1 MIRRIRTKH
10 IYHVLTLFFMVVVG
24 FFLFKTL
31 SQIRWNDIEAA
42 ISRVSPRTFVL
53 TGLLTVLNYF
63 LYACYDLLSF
73 NIIRNASLRFRKII
87 STTMIIFTFNLNL
100 GALIGSIGLRYRI
113 YSGWG
118 IPKAKITLLTLL
130 SVITS
135 WSGYAL
141 LLALVFL
148 FAPGTILTLA
158 PIPTWLLTILGI
170 LIIAGLGAYLALC
183 SQRVTW
189 NLREHAFQ
197 FPPIHKGIVQ
207 ILLSATQWSIM
218 SVIIYLFINDSGTD
232 LPFERV
238 LMSVLA
244 SGIAGVLTHIP
255 AGLGVLES
263 VFLRMQADIPA
274 PQILAALLCYRFVYY
289 LVPLAFAIPGYLY
302 VEYYQKHRGR
312 STFISNLKKRL

>member
-1 MIRRIRTKH
+1 MIFLIA
-10 IYHVLTLFFMVVVG
+10 VG
-24 FFLFKTL
+24 YFLFKTL
-31 SQIRWNDIEAA
+31 AQIHWADIEAA
-42 ISRVSPRTFVL
+42 ISRVSRRTFII
-53 TGLLTVLNYF
+53 TGCLTVLNYF
-63 LYACYDLLSF
+63 LYACYDILSF
-73 NIIRNASLRFRKII
+73 NIIRNASLRIRKII
-87 STTMIIFTFNLNL
+87 STTMIVFTFNLNL

-135 WSGYAL
+135 WSGYAF
-141 LLALVFL
+141 LLALVFI
-148 FAPGTILTLA
+148 FSPSTISSLVPVPA
-158 PIPTWLLTILGI
+158 WLLTILGL
-170 LIIAGLGAYLALC
+170 LIIAALGAYLALC

-189 NLREHAFQ
+189 NLREHEFQ
-197 FPPIHKGIVQ
+197 FPPLNKGIIQ
-207 ILLSATQWSIM
+207 ILLSSSQWSIM
-218 SVIIYLFINDSGTD
+218 SFIIYLFINDSGTD

-238 LMSVLA
+238 LISVLA

-263 VFLRMQADIPA
+263 VFLRMQYDLPA

-312 STFISNLKKRL
+312 NSFISALKKRL

>member
-1 MIRRIRTKH
+1 MT
-10 IYHVLTLFFMVVVG
+10 VVAY
-24 FFLFKTL
+24 FLYKTL
-31 SQIRWNDIEAA
+31 SQIRWAEIEEA
-42 ISRVSPRTFVL
+42 ISRVSRRTFVI
-53 TGLLTVLNYF
+53 TGCLTVLNYF

-73 NIIRNASLRFRKII
+73 NIIRNASLRIRKII
-87 STTMIIFTFNLNL
+87 STTMIVFTFNLNL

-135 WSGYAL
+135 WSGYAF
-141 LLALVFL
+141 LLALVFI
-148 FAPGTILTLA
+148 FSPSTILTLA
-158 PIPTWLLTILGI
+158 PIPAWLLTVFGI

-189 NLREHAFQ
+189 NLRDHAFQ
-197 FPPIHKGIVQ
+197 FPPLHKGIVQ
-207 ILLSATQWSIM
+207 ILLSTSQWSIM
-218 SVIIYLFINDSGTD
+218 SYIIYLFINDSGTD
-232 LPFERV
+232 LAFERV

-244 SGIAGVLTHIP
+244 AGIAGVLTHIP
-255 AGLGVLES
+255 AGLGVLET

-274 PQILAALLCYRFVYY
+274 PQILAALLCYRFIYY

-312 STFISNLKKRL
+312 DSFITALKKKL

>member
-1 MIRRIRTKH
+1 MT
-10 IYHVLTLFFMVVVG
+10 VVAY
-24 FFLFKTL
+24 FLYKTL
-31 SQIRWNDIEAA
+31 SQIRWAEIEEA
-42 ISRVSPRTFVL
+42 ISRVSRRTFVI
-53 TGLLTVLNYF
+53 TGFLTVLNYF

-73 NIIRNASLRFRKII
+73 NIIRNASLRIRKII
-87 STTMIIFTFNLNL
+87 STTMIVFTFNLNL

-135 WSGYAL
+135 WSGYAF
-141 LLALVFL
+141 LLALVFI
-148 FAPGTILTLA
+148 FSPSTILTLA
-158 PIPTWLLTILGI
+158 PIPAWLLTVFGI

-189 NLREHAFQ
+189 NLRDHAFQ
-197 FPPIHKGIVQ
+197 FPPLHKGIVQ
-207 ILLSATQWSIM
+207 ILLSSSQWSIM
-218 SVIIYLFINDSGTD
+218 SYIIYLFINDSGTD
-232 LPFERV
+232 LAFERV

-244 SGIAGVLTHIP
+244 AGIAGVLTHIP
-255 AGLGVLES
+255 AGLGVLET

-274 PQILAALLCYRFVYY
+274 PQILAALLCYRFIYY

-312 STFISNLKKRL
+312 DSFITALKKKL

>member
-1 MIRRIRTKH
+1 MI
-10 IYHVLTLFFMVVVG
+10 VVG
-24 FFLFKTL
+24 YFLYKTL
-31 SQIRWNDIEAA
+31 SQIRWAQIEEA
-42 ISRVSPRTFVL
+42 ISLVSPRTFIL
-53 TGLLTVLNYF
+53 TGCLTVLNYF
-63 LYACYDLLSF
+63 LYACYDILSF
-73 NIIRNASLRFRKII
+73 NIIQNASLRIRKII
-87 STTMIIFTFNLNL
+87 STTMIVFTFNLNL

-135 WSGYAL
+135 WSGYAFL
-141 LLALVFL
+141 LSLVFL
-148 FAPGTILTLA
+148 FFPSTISTLA
-158 PIPTWLLTILGI
+158 PLPAWLLTIVGI

-189 NLREHAFQ
+189 NLREHEFQ
-197 FPPIHKGIVQ
+197 FPPLHKGIVQ
-207 ILLSATQWSIM
+207 ILLSSSQWTIQSF
-218 SVIIYLFINDSGTD
+218 IIYLFINSSGTD

-238 LMSVLA
+238 LMTVLVA
-244 SGIAGVLTHIP
+244 GIAGVLTHIP
-255 AGLGVLES
+255 AGLGVLET

-274 PQILAALLCYRFVYY
+274 HQILAALLCYRFVYY

-312 STFISNLKKRL
+312 TSFLAALKKRL

>member
-1 MIRRIRTKH
+1 
-10 IYHVLTLFFMVVVG
+10 MVVVG
-24 FFLFKTL
+24 FFLYQTL
-31 SQIRWNDIEAA
+31 SQIRWAEIEEA
-42 ISRVSPRTFVL
+42 ISRVSRRTFII
-53 TGLLTVLNYF
+53 TGCLTVVNYF
-63 LYACYDLLSF
+63 LYACYDILSF
-73 NIIRNASLRFRKII
+73 NIIRNASLRLRKII
-87 STTMIIFTFNLNL
+87 STTMIVFTFNLNL

-135 WSGYAL
+135 WSGYAF
-141 LLALVFL
+141 LLAMVFL
-148 FAPGTILTLA
+148 FSPSTLLTLA
-158 PIPTWLLTILGI
+158 PIPSWILTVLGI
-170 LIIAGLGAYLALC
+170 LIIATLGAYLALC

-197 FPPIHKGIVQ
+197 FPPIHKGIIQ
-207 ILLSATQWSIM
+207 ILLSSSQWSIM

-232 LPFERV
+232 VAFERV

-244 SGIAGVLTHIP
+244 AGIAGVLTHIP
-255 AGLGVLES
+255 AGLGVLET

-274 PQILAALLCYRFVYY
+274 PQILAALLCYRFIYY

-312 STFISNLKKRL
+312 NSFISSLRKRP